1 MINSV
6 EILAP
11 AGAREQLEAAV
22 RSGADAVY
30 LGYGSFNARRKA
42 KNFTFD
48 ELCDAIK
55 YCHVRG
61 VKVHVTLNTLL
72 CENELQSAYEDAVS
86 VARADADAV
95 IVQDLGLARIIH
107 RCIPNLE
114 MHASTQMTVHNV
126 HGAKMLEK
134 LGFSRVVLSRELS
147 FDEIKEICASTSL
160 DVEVFIHGAL
170 CMCMSGA
177 CYLSSVLGQRSGN
190 RGLCAQPCRLDFRV
204 RDRDY
209 ALSLKDMSHIDYMQ
223 RLKEAGVKSFKIE
236 GRMKRPEYVACAVSA
251 CRCALKGE
259 SYDKDT
265 LRSVFSRSGFTDGY
279 ITGKRTLDMFGHR
292 GKDDVE
298 ASSSVL
304 KSIETSYRN
313 ELQSVPLNGKFT
325 MHENKPC
332 ELFLSDGANSVTV
345 CGADAQKAISHPL
358 EKEELLKQLTK
369 TGGTPYFIE
378 QLALDTEI
386 GLNVPASALNA
397 LRRDAV
403 EKLTE
408 KRAQKREYE
417 TKPYYFNKCANMHN
431 TENNWVRLT
440 KHVQASELDEKY
452 CIILPQE
459 EITEGIIR
467 KFKLVAVEIPS
478 LLFPSDEKAFT
489 KKLTEVK
496 EKFDLKYALCENIGA
511 IGVAL
516 DTGLNPISG
525 YGLNI
530 LNSEALDTVKHLGVH
545 QAVISFESN
554 IKNYSEIQKCVP
566 CGLIGYGYLPL
577 MRMRACPAQS
587 KNGCAGCS
595 GVTKMRDRMNTDF
608 TLMCNGKKFS
618 TLLNSVPLYIGDKE
632 VNADFFMLY
641 FNLET
646 PREVLET
653 VKMFE
658 CGNAPSFAR
667 TNGLYFKSL
676 R

>member
-22 RSGADAVY
+22 HSGADAVY

-42 KNFTFD
+42 KNFTFE
-48 ELCDAIK
+48 ELCDAVR
-55 YCHVRG
+55 YCHIRG

-86 VARADADAV
+86 VARAGADAV
-95 IVQDLGLARIIH
+95 IVQDLGLARIIR
-107 RCIPNLE
+107 RCIPGLE

-126 HGAKMLEK
+126 HGVKMLER

-147 FDEIKEICASTSL
+147 LDEIREICASTSL
-160 DVEVFIHGAL
+160 EVEVFIHGAL

-177 CYLSSVLGQRSGN
+177 CYLSSLLGQRSGN

-209 ALSLKDMSHIDYMQ
+209 ALSLKDMSHIDYI
-223 RLKEAGVKSFKIE
+223 LKLREAGVKSFKIE

-251 CRCALKGE
+251 CRRALNGE

-304 KSIETSYRN
+304 KSIEASYRN

-332 ELFLSDGANSVTV
+332 ELFLSDGTNGVTAY
-345 CGADAQKAISHPL
+345 GADAQKAISHPL
-358 EKEELLKQLTK
+358 EKDELLKQLKK

-378 QLALDTEI
+378 QLALDTES
-386 GLNVPASALNA
+386 GLNIPASALNA

-408 KRAQKREYE
+408 KRAQKSEYE
-417 TKPYYFNKCANMHN
+417 IKTYDFNICTYEHN
-431 TENNWVRLT
+431 TENNWIRLT
-440 KHVQASELDEKY
+440 KRVQASELDGKY
-452 CIILPQE
+452 GIILPPE
-459 EITEGIIR
+459 EINTEIMQ
-467 KFKLVAVEIPS
+467 KFKLVAAEIPS
-478 LLFPSDEKAFT
+478 LLFTSDEGAFI
-489 KKLTEVK
+489 KRLTEVK

-516 DTGLNPISG
+516 DTGLDPIAG
-525 YGLNI
+525 YGMNI
-530 LNSEALDTVKHLGVH
+530 LNSEALETVKAFGADKAL
-545 QAVISFESN
+545 ISFESSV
-554 IKNYSEIQKCVP
+554 KNYRDLQKPVP

-577 MRMRACPAQS
+577 MRMRACPAQG
-587 KNGCAGCS
+587 KRGCADCNGK
-595 GVTKMRDRMNTDF
+595 TKMRDRLNTEF
-608 TLMCNGKKFS
+608 TLMCNGKKFT
-618 TLLNSVPLYIGDKE
+618 TLLNSVPLYIGDKN
-632 VNADFFMLY
+632 VHADFFMLY

-646 PREVLET
+646 PHEVLET

-658 CGNAPSFAR
+658 RGDTPAFER